1 MNAGHIEPV
10 FRVGLIL
17 GAILFLFVILWMLKK
32 KKLTVRYSIVWF
44 FAAFALVLFAVFPY
58 IVLVLRDLL
67 QVELVSNLV
76 FLMVLAFVL
85 FMLLS
90 ISCIVSVFSE
100 KLKRMSQESALL
112 EQRVRELE
120 KLLVY
125 KSDVGAARGV
135 RGGTA

>member
-1 MNAGHIEPV
+1 MNLF
-10 FRVGLIL
+10 FRIGLIL
-17 GAILFLFVILWMLKK
+17 GAILFLFIILWMLKK

-44 FAAFALVLFAVFPY
+44 FAAFVLVLFAVFPY

-100 KLKRMSQESALL
+100 KLKRLSQEAALL
-112 EQRVRELE
+112 EQRVRDLE
-120 KLLVY
+120 
-125 KSDVGAARGV
+125 ARLSE
-135 RGGTA
+135 RSE

>member
-10 FRVGLIL
+10 FRIGLIL
-17 GAILFLFVILWMLKK
+17 GAILFLFIILWMLKK

-44 FAAFALVLFAVFPY
+44 FAAFVLVLFAVFPY

-100 KLKRMSQESALL
+100 KLKRLSQEAALR
-112 EQRVRELE
+112 EQRGRDLE
-120 KLLVY
+120 
-125 KSDVGAARGV
+125 ARLSE
-135 RGGTA
+135 RSE

>member
-1 MNAGHIEPV
+1 MNSGHIEPV
-10 FRVGLIL
+10 FRIGLIL
-17 GAILFLFVILWMLKK
+17 GAILFLFIILWMLKK

-44 FAAFALVLFAVFPY
+44 FAAFVLVLFAVFPY

-100 KLKRMSQESALL
+100 KLKRLSQEAALL
-112 EQRVRELE
+112 EQRVRDLE
-120 KLLVY
+120 
-125 KSDVGAARGV
+125 ARLSE
-135 RGGTA
+135 RSE

>member
-10 FRVGLIL
+10 FRIGLIL
-17 GAILFLFVILWMLKK
+17 GAILFLFIILWMLKN
-32 KKLTVRYSIVWF
+32 KKLTVRYTIVWC
-44 FAAFALVLFAVFPY
+44 FAAFVLVLFAVFPY

-100 KLKRMSQESALL
+100 KLKRLSQEAALL
-112 EQRVRELE
+112 EQRVRDLE
-120 KLLVY
+120 
-125 KSDVGAARGV
+125 ARLSE
-135 RGGTA
+135 RSE

>member
-10 FRVGLIL
+10 FRIGLIL
-17 GAILFLFVILWMLKK
+17 GAILFLFIILWMLKK

-44 FAAFALVLFAVFPY
+44 FAAFVLVLFAVFPY

-100 KLKRMSQESALL
+100 KLKRLYQEAALL
-112 EQRVRELE
+112 EQRVRDLE
-120 KLLVY
+120 
-125 KSDVGAARGV
+125 ARLSE
-135 RGGTA
+135 RSE

>member
-1 MNAGHIEPV
+1 MNAGYIEPV
-10 FRVGLIL
+10 FRIGLIL
-17 GAILFLFVILWMLKK
+17 GAILFLFIILWMLKK

-44 FAAFALVLFAVFPY
+44 FAAFVLVLFAVFPY

-100 KLKRMSQESALL
+100 KLKRLSQEAALL
-112 EQRVRELE
+112 EQRVRDLE
-120 KLLVY
+120 
-125 KSDVGAARGV
+125 ARLSE
-135 RGGTA
+135 RSE

>member
-10 FRVGLIL
+10 FRIGLIL
-17 GAILFLFVILWMLKK
+17 GAILFLFIILWMLKK

-44 FAAFALVLFAVFPY
+44 FAAFVLVLFAVFPY

-76 FLMVLAFVL
+76 FLMVLALVL

-100 KLKRMSQESALL
+100 KLKRLSQEAALL
-112 EQRVRELE
+112 EQRVRDLE
-120 KLLVY
+120 
-125 KSDVGAARGV
+125 ARLSE
-135 RGGTA
+135 RSE

>member
-10 FRVGLIL
+10 FRIGLIL
-17 GAILFLFVILWMLKK
+17 GAILFLFIILWMLKK

-44 FAAFALVLFAVFPY
+44 FAAFVLVLFAVFPY

-100 KLKRMSQESALL
+100 KLKRLSQEVALL
-112 EQRVRELE
+112 EQRVRDLE
-120 KLLVY
+120 
-125 KSDVGAARGV
+125 ARLSE
-135 RGGTA
+135 RSE

>member
-10 FRVGLIL
+10 FRIGLIL
-17 GAILFLFVILWMLKK
+17 GAILFLFIILWMLKK

-44 FAAFALVLFAVFPY
+44 FAAFVLVLFAVFPY

-67 QVELVSNLV
+67 QVGLVSNLV

-100 KLKRMSQESALL
+100 KLKRLSQEAALL
-112 EQRVRELE
+112 EQRVRDLE
-120 KLLVY
+120 
-125 KSDVGAARGV
+125 ARLSE
-135 RGGTA
+135 RSE

>member
-1 MNAGHIEPV
+1 M
-10 FRVGLIL
+10 
-17 GAILFLFVILWMLKK
+17 
-32 KKLTVRYSIVWF
+32 
-44 FAAFALVLFAVFPY
+44 LVLFAVFPY

-100 KLKRMSQESALL
+100 KLKRLSQEAALL
-112 EQRVRELE
+112 EQRVRDLE
-120 KLLVY
+120 
-125 KSDVGAARGV
+125 ARLSE
-135 RGGTA
+135 RSE

>member
-10 FRVGLIL
+10 FRIGLIL
-17 GAILFLFVILWMLKK
+17 GAILFLFIILWMLKK

-44 FAAFALVLFAVFPY
+44 FAAFVLVLFAVFPY

-100 KLKRMSQESALL
+100 KLKRLSQEAALL
-112 EQRVRELE
+112 EQRVRDLE
-120 KLLVY
+120 
-125 KSDVGAARGV
+125 ARLSE
-135 RGGTA
+135 RPE

>member
-10 FRVGLIL
+10 CRIGLIL
-17 GAILFLFVILWMLKK
+17 GAILFLFIILWMLKK

-44 FAAFALVLFAVFPY
+44 FAAFVLVLFAVFPY

-100 KLKRMSQESALL
+100 KLKRLSQEAALL
-112 EQRVRELE
+112 EQRVRDLE
-120 KLLVY
+120 
-125 KSDVGAARGV
+125 ARLSE
-135 RGGTA
+135 RSE

>member
-10 FRVGLIL
+10 FRIGLIL
-17 GAILFLFVILWMLKK
+17 GAILFLFIILWMLKK

-44 FAAFALVLFAVFPY
+44 FAAFVLVLFAVFPY

-76 FLMVLAFVL
+76 NAMPSSMVQKL
-85 FMLLS
+85 LLS

-100 KLKRMSQESALL
+100 KLKRLSQEAALL
-112 EQRVRELE
+112 EQRVRDLE
-120 KLLVY
+120 
-125 KSDVGAARGV
+125 ARLSV
-135 RGGTA
+135 RSE

>member
-10 FRVGLIL
+10 FRIGLIL
-17 GAILFLFVILWMLKK
+17 GAILFLFIILWMLKK

-44 FAAFALVLFAVFPY
+44 FAAFVLVLFAVFPY

-100 KLKRMSQESALL
+100 KLKRLSQEAALL
-112 EQRVRELE
+112 EQRVRDLE
-120 KLLVY
+120 
-125 KSDVGAARGV
+125 ARLSE
-135 RGGTA
+135 RSE

>member
-100 KLKRMSQESALL
+100 KLKRLSQESALL

-120 KLLVY
+120 RQLDGTGRE
-125 KSDVGAARGV
+125 SAPRGARG
-135 RGGTA
+135 GGA

>member
-1 MNAGHIEPV
+1 MNAGHILPV

-17 GAILFLFVILWMLKK
+17 GAVLFLLVILWMLKK

-44 FAAFALVLFAVFPY
+44 FAAGALVLFAVFPY

-90 ISCIVSVFSE
+90 ISCIVSVFSD
-100 KLKRMSQESALL
+100 KLKRLSQESALL

-120 KLLVY
+120 RQLAEQCGA
-125 KSDVGAARGV
+125 DAARGA
-135 RGGTA
+135 RGGRG

>member
-10 FRVGLIL
+10 FRIGLIL
-17 GAILFLFVILWMLKK
+17 GAILFLFIILWMLKK

-44 FAAFALVLFAVFPY
+44 FAAFVLVLFAVFPY

-100 KLKRMSQESALL
+100 KLKRLSQEAALL
-112 EQRVRELE
+112 EQRVRDLE
-120 KLLVY
+120 
-125 KSDVGAARGV
+125 ARLNE
-135 RGGTA
+135 RSE

>member
-10 FRVGLIL
+10 FRIGLIL
-17 GAILFLFVILWMLKK
+17 GAILFLFIILWMLKK
-32 KKLTVRYSIVWF
+32 QKLTVRYSIVWF
-44 FAAFALVLFAVFPY
+44 FAAFVLVLFAVFPY

-100 KLKRMSQESALL
+100 KLKRLSQEAALL
-112 EQRVRELE
+112 EQRVRDLE
-120 KLLVY
+120 
-125 KSDVGAARGV
+125 ARLSE
-135 RGGTA
+135 RSE

>member
-1 MNAGHIEPV
+1 MDAGHIEPV
-10 FRVGLIL
+10 FRIGLIL
-17 GAILFLFVILWMLKK
+17 GAILFLFIILWMLKK

-44 FAAFALVLFAVFPY
+44 FAAFVLVLFAVFPY

-100 KLKRMSQESALL
+100 KLKRLSQEAALL
-112 EQRVRELE
+112 EQRVRDLE
-120 KLLVY
+120 
-125 KSDVGAARGV
+125 ARLSE
-135 RGGTA
+135 RSE

>member
-10 FRVGLIL
+10 FRIGLIL
-17 GAILFLFVILWMLKK
+17 GAILFLFIILWMLKK

-44 FAAFALVLFAVFPY
+44 FAAFVLVLFAVFPY

-100 KLKRMSQESALL
+100 KLKRLSQEAALL
-112 EQRVRELE
+112 EQRVRDLE
-120 KLLVY
+120 TRL
-125 KSDVGAARGV
+125 SERSE
-135 RGGTA
+135 

>member
-10 FRVGLIL
+10 FRIGLIL
-17 GAILFLFVILWMLKK
+17 GAILFLFIILWMLKK

-44 FAAFALVLFAVFPY
+44 FAAFILVLFAVFPY

-100 KLKRMSQESALL
+100 KLKRLSQEAALL
-112 EQRVRELE
+112 EQRVRDLE
-120 KLLVY
+120 
-125 KSDVGAARGV
+125 ARLNE
-135 RGGTA
+135 RSE